1 MKAEKEA
8 AFAADEMVKKL
19 AEPAPTDPELP
30 NASATTAVA
39 SGDTNGALGVLVLL
53 AAILVFVAAAKK
65 MPSASQAKH
74 YCPGFCFAFNAQGQL
89 YFLQI

>member
-8 AFAADEMVKKL
+8 AFAEDEMVIKL

-53 AAILVFVAAAKK
+53 AAILVFVAAA
-65 MPSASQAKH
+65 MM
-74 YCPGFCFAFNAQGQL
+74 GTDGLNV
-89 YFLQI
+89 